1 LVEISWWKS
10 LGTRHCQRLTKLIR
24 IDTSEFA
31 CVNGLSETCNIPR
44 RVDAL
49 IWQASKEELAEVGRV
64 PALKAGHCR
73 IRFKGVISL
82 ELLTI
87 ENVAEDMA
95 TTSASSCETPV
106 KVLKAPGSPQE

>member
-1 LVEISWWKS
+1 
-10 LGTRHCQRLTKLIR
+10 LTKLIR

-64 PALKAGHCR
+64 LALKVGHCR
-73 IRFKGVISL
+73 IRFKGVPISKSL

-87 ENVAEDMA
+87 ENVADDMA
-95 TTSASSCETPV
+95 TTSASSCETSV
-106 KVLKAPGSPQE
+106 KVLKAPGSPQGYH